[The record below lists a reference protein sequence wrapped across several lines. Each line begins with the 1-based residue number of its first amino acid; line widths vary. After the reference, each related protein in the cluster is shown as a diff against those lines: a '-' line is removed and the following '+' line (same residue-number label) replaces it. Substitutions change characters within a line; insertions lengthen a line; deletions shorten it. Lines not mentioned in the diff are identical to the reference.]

1 MTYVVR
7 SRILNTP
14 HPGHVRAIANEF
26 QDWVN
31 HAYRDGIAPAYTPH
45 WYDTSAL
52 PMLKYRLEQAEIR
65 DLMGEE
71 FYDLIQT
78 SGNVYREGSLDM
90 TLVRPFLLQATDAV
104 ALELARPVLR
114 VSARAVERESY
125 SHYSVR
131 EQSWSNTYRQ
141 VFIDY
146 YEKLIEE
153 YEAVNPAVAQDL
165 RDELGV
171 TARGRMRLPLQM
183 DHKKAVVNSNTA
195 RGYNP
200 QVVTGPLSDFAPDWV
215 MRTLDSTAAMGGAG
229 VSPTP
234 YMLSHRAV
242 RNGERSS
249 YPFMSYRAG
258 QERGNAWAHTYQL
271 TKL

>member
-26 QDWVN
+26 QGWVN
-31 HAYRDGIAPAYTPH
+31 HFYRDGIAPAFTPH
-45 WYDTSAL
+45 WYDSSAL
-52 PMLKYRLEQAEIR
+52 PMLKHRLGQAKIR
-65 DLMGEE
+65 DLIGDE
-71 FYDLIQT
+71 FYDLFQT
-78 SGNVYREGSLDM
+78 CGNVHREGGLDM

-114 VSARAVERESY
+114 VSARAVERENSP
-125 SHYSVR
+125 HHAVR

-183 DHKKAVVNSNTA
+183 DHKKAVAYSDMA
-195 RGYNP
+195 HGYNP
-200 QVVTGPLSDFAPDWV
+200 QVVTSSLSGFAPDWV
-215 MRTLDSTAAMGGAG
+215 MRTLDSTAAMGGADL
-229 VSPTP
+229 SPTP

-242 RNGERSS
+242 RDGERSS

-258 QERGNAWAHTYQL
+258 REQGNAWAHTYQL

>member
-31 HAYRDGIAPAYTPH
+31 HVYRDGVALAYTPH
-45 WYDTSAL
+45 WYDASAL
-52 PMLKYRLEQAEIR
+52 PMLKHRLGKAKIH
-65 DLMGEE
+65 DLLGEE
-71 FYDLIQT
+71 FYDILQA
-78 SGNVYREGSLDM
+78 SGNVYRSDSLDM

-114 VSARAVERESY
+114 VSARAVERES
-125 SHYSVR
+125 SFNHAVR

-171 TARGRMRLPLQM
+171 TARGGMRLPLQM
-183 DHKKAVVNSNTA
+183 DHKKAVVASNMA

-200 QVVTGPLSDFAPDWV
+200 QVVTAPLSDFAPDWV
-215 MRTLDSTAAMGGAG
+215 MRTLDSPAAMGGGG
-229 VSPTP
+229 VIPTP

-258 QERGNAWAHTYQL
+258 QEQGNAWAHTYQL